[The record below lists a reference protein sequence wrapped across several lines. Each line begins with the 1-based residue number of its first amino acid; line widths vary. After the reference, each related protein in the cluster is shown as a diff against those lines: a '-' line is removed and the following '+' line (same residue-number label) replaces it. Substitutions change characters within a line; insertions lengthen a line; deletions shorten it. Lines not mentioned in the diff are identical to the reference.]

1 VDDAEPT
8 ASLPPKP
15 RIDPTRDPVHVVAR
29 MLQRGIS
36 WSDVLAVVARPTKTT
51 AGHSGRMNY
60 FGYAEGRRR
69 IRVTLDAD
77 GAVVTVANAQTRQE

>member
-1 VDDAEPT
+1 
-8 ASLPPKP
+8 
-15 RIDPTRDPVHVVAR
+15 
-29 MLQRGIS
+29 
-36 WSDVLAVVARPTKTT
+36 
-51 AGHSGRMNY
+51 MNY